1 MFFHLGR
8 IVLVSHR
15 VLLDFYLNSKSYIK
29 NVSLQIWL
37 EWFFLITDLHNSRKP
52 YFVSNVMIKIFMK
65 VVFLASSI
73 SLASSRKI
81 FELMIEES
89 CWIPLSFWRQGG
101 HAHDC
106 VLHVRTTLS
115 LSTQRTSRLS
125 LRISHEDLL
134 LFPLYRW
141 WKQGSESHHDSHRVT
156 HRKWQKQ
163 HKHALSDLCS
173 PPFSPTHSLQI
184 EDRPPYDLSSVLSFI
199 P

>member
-1 MFFHLGR
+1 MVR
-8 IVLVSHR
+8 VVLP
-15 VLLDFYLNSKSYIK
+15 
-29 NVSLQIWL
+29 
-37 EWFFLITDLHNSRKP
+37 DLHNSRKP
-52 YFVSNVMIKIFMK
+52 YFVSNLMIKIFTK

-73 SLASSRKI
+73 SFASSRKK

-89 CWIPLSFWRQGG
+89 CRTPLSFWRQGD

-115 LSTQRTSRLS
+115 LSTQRASRMS
-125 LRISHEDLL
+125 LRISHEVLL

-141 WKQGSESHHDSHRVT
+141 WKPGSESRHDFHRVT
-156 HRKWQKQ
+156 HRKWQTQ
-163 HKHALSDLCS
+163 HQHALSDLDS

-184 EDRPPYDLSSVLSFI
+184 EDWPPRDLRSVLSFI